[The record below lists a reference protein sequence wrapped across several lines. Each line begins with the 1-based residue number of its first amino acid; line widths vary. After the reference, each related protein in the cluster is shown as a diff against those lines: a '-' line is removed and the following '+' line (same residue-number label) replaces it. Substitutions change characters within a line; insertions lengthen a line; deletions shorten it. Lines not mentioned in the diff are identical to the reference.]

1 MNIFVA
7 IPAGVARDTFLTEAN
22 VRYLESLGNVTWNQ
36 LGRNCTPE
44 ELAEALV
51 DVDVCV
57 GGWGLC
63 KFDEK
68 ILAKANRLKLIAY
81 VAGSVNYFVTDE
93 MYARGIRVVCG
104 NDAFAESVAEGTV
117 AYMMTALRKLPQTV
131 RNFDEQGW
139 PTGAYVRNE
148 SLLDQ
153 TVGIIGLGA
162 ISRYLIGML
171 KPFRAKIKIFSG
183 HTSDEE
189 AAALGVQ
196 KASLEEIFT
205 TCKIVSVHWAR
216 TPQNYHRINDS
227 LMSLLKPDSI
237 LINTARGDII
247 DEAALAK
254 HLQAGHFRAVL
265 DVYEEEPLP
274 ADSPLRHLE
283 NAILIPH
290 RGGPTTDRRHYAA
303 LLVLEDIERLQKGE
317 ALQNEISPAR
327 AAMMTH

>member
-7 IPAGVARDTFLTEAN
+7 IPAGIVRDTFLTEAN
-22 VRYLESLGNVTWNQ
+22 VRYLETLGTVKWND
-36 LGRNCTPE
+36 LGRHCTPE
-44 ELAEALV
+44 EFADALV
-51 DVDVCV
+51 DMDVCI
-57 GGWGLC
+57 GCWGLC

-68 ILAKANRLKLIAY
+68 VLAKANRLKLIAY
-81 VAGSVNYFVTDE
+81 VGGSVNYFVTDE

-117 AYMMTALRKLPQTV
+117 GYMMSALRKIPQTV
-131 RNFDEQGW
+131 RSFDETGW
-139 PTGAYVRNE
+139 PKVYIRTE

-171 KPFRAKIKIFSG
+171 KPFRCKIKIFSN
-183 HTSDEE
+183 HTTDEE
-189 AAALGVQ
+189 AAALGVE
-196 KASLEEIFT
+196 KASLEDIFS
-205 TCKIVSVHWAR
+205 TCKIVSIHWAR
-216 TPQNYHRINDS
+216 TPQNYHRINDQ
-227 LMSLLKPDSI
+227 LLSLLKPDSI

-247 DEAALAK
+247 DEEALGR
-254 HLQAGHFRAVL
+254 HLQAGNFRAVI
-265 DVYEEEPLP
+265 DVYEKEPL
-274 ADSPLRHLE
+274 DDNSPLKHLE
-283 NAILIPH
+283 NAILLPH

-303 LLVLEDIERLQKGE
+303 LLALEDIERLQKGE

>member
-1 MNIFVA
+1 MNIYVA
-7 IPAGVARDTFLTEAN
+7 IPAGIARDTFLTKEN
-22 VRYLESLGNVTWNQ
+22 VRYLESLGTVKWNDR
-36 LGRNCTPE
+36 GRNCTPE
-44 ELAEALV
+44 ELAEDLV
-51 DVDVCV
+51 DMDVCV
-57 GGWGLC
+57 GCWGLC

-104 NDAFAESVAEGTV
+104 NDAFAESVAEGTLC
-117 AYMMTALRKLPQTV
+117 YMMSALRKIPQTV
-131 RNFDEQGW
+131 RDFDEQGW
-139 PTGAYVRNE
+139 PKVYNPNA
-148 SLLDQ
+148 SMLDQ

-183 HTSDEE
+183 HTTDEE

-196 KASLEEIFT
+196 KASLEEIFS
-205 TCKIVSVHWAR
+205 TCRVVSVHWAR

-227 LMSLLKPDSI
+227 LLSLLKPDSV

-247 DEAALAK
+247 DEEALAR

-265 DVYEEEPLP
+265 DVYEKEPLP
-274 ADSPLRHLE
+274 EESPLRHLE

-303 LLVLEDIERLQKGE
+303 LLALEDIQRLQKGE
-317 ALQNEISPAR
+317 PLQNEISPAR

>member
-7 IPAGVARDTFLTEAN
+7 IPAGIVRDTFLTEAN
-22 VRYLESLGNVTWNQ
+22 VRYLESLGNVTWNE

-44 ELAEALV
+44 EFAEALV
-51 DVDVCV
+51 DMDVCV
-57 GGWGLC
+57 GCWGLC

-68 ILAKANRLKLIAY
+68 VLAKANRLKLIAY
-81 VAGSVNYFVTDE
+81 VGGSVNYFVTDE

-104 NDAFAESVAEGTV
+104 NDAFAESVAEGTL
-117 AYMMTALRKLPQTV
+117 AYMMSALRRIPQTV
-131 RNFDEQGW
+131 RGFDERGW
-139 PTGAYVRNE
+139 PTVYTRTE
-148 SLLDQ
+148 SMLDQ

-183 HTSDEE
+183 HTTDEE
-189 AAALGVQ
+189 AAALGVE
-196 KASLEEIFT
+196 KASLEEIFS
-205 TCKIVSVHWAR
+205 TCKIVTVHWAR
-216 TPQNYHRINDS
+216 TPWNYHRINDD
-227 LMSLLKPDSI
+227 LLSLLKPDSV

-247 DEAALAK
+247 DEEVLGR

-265 DVYEEEPLP
+265 DVYEKEPLP
-274 ADSPLRHLE
+274 EESPLRHLE
-283 NAILIPH
+283 NAILMPH

-303 LLVLEDIERLQKGE
+303 LLALEDIARFQKGE